1 MSKVFIGVGHGGR
14 DPGAVYEPAGLYED
28 EVNLAVALAMKDELE
43 KYQLAVKMSRETDEN
58 DPLEEEIQEA
68 NAFAPDVAVEVH
80 TNAGGGS
87 GFEVY
92 RQTSTS
98 FGDQSLRLAEVI
110 YDCVLWETKAPVR
123 KPAIHTK
130 LMADGRDWFGWLR
143 RVNCPAVLCEGFF
156 VDSETDREFYKD
168 RETLLDLGKAYAHGV
183 LAYLGIKLNPDT
195 GADVIYRVQTGAFA
209 KKENAEAYAEMLE
222 AAGYPTIIKEEK
234 A

>member
-1 MSKVFIGVGHGGR
+1 MKVFIGVGHGGS

-28 EVNLAVALAMKDELE
+28 EVNLTVALAMKDELE

-98 FGDQSLRLAEVI
+98 FGDHSLRLAELI
-110 YDCVLWETKAPVR
+110 YDSVLWETTAPVR
-123 KPAIHTK
+123 KPAIRTK

-168 RETLLDLGKAYAHGV
+168 REALLNLGKAYAHGV
-183 LAYLGIKLNPDT
+183 LSYLGIKLNPDT

>member
-1 MSKVFIGVGHGGR
+1 MKVFIGVGHGGS

-28 EVNLAVALAMKDELE
+28 EINLAVALAMKDELE
-43 KYQLAVKMSRETDEN
+43 KYRLTVKMSRETDEN
-58 DPLEEEIQEA
+58 DPLNEEIQEA
-68 NAFAPDVAVEVH
+68 NAFEPDVAVEVH
-80 TNAGGGS
+80 TNIGGGS

-98 FGDQSLRLAEVI
+98 FGEQSLRLAEEISDYVRRT
-110 YDCVLWETKAPVR
+110 YAPMR
-123 KPAIHTK
+123 SPTIRTK
-130 LMADGRDWFGWLR
+130 LMSTGKDWFGWLR

-168 RETLLDLGKAYAHGV
+168 RAALLNLGRAYAHGV
-183 LAYLGIKLNPDT
+183 LSYLGIKLNPDT
-195 GADVIYRVQTGAFA
+195 GTDVIYRVQTGAFA

>member
-1 MSKVFIGVGHGGR
+1 MKVFIGVGHGGS

-43 KYQLAVKMSRETDEN
+43 KYQLKVKMSRETDEN

-98 FGDQSLRLAEVI
+98 FGDQSLRLAEEI
-110 YDCVLWETKAPVR
+110 SECVRLTYAPMR
-123 KPAIHTK
+123 NPAICTK
-130 LMADGRDWFGWLR
+130 LMSTGKDWFGWLR

-156 VDSETDREFYKD
+156 VDNETDRKFYKD
-168 RETLLDLGKAYAHGV
+168 REALLNLGKAYAHGV
-183 LAYLGIKLNPDT
+183 LSYLGIKLNPDT
-195 GADVIYRVQTGAFA
+195 GSDVIYRVQTGAFT

>member
-1 MSKVFIGVGHGGR
+1 MKVFIGVGHGGS

-58 DPLEEEIQEA
+58 DPLNEEIQEA

-80 TNAGGGS
+80 TNIGGGS

-92 RQTSTS
+92 RQTSTG
-98 FGDQSLRLAEVI
+98 FGEQSLRLAGEISDYVRLT
-110 YDCVLWETKAPVR
+110 YAPMR
-123 KPAIHTK
+123 RPAIRTK
-130 LMADGRDWFGWLR
+130 LMSTGKDWFGWLR

-156 VDSETDREFYKD
+156 VDNETDREFYKD
-168 RETLLDLGKAYAHGV
+168 RAALLNLGRAYAHGV
-183 LAYLGIKLNPDT
+183 LSYLGIKLNPDT
-195 GADVIYRVQTGAFA
+195 GTDVIYRVQTGAFV
-209 KKENAEAYAEMLE
+209 KKENAKAYAEMLE

>member
-1 MSKVFIGVGHGGR
+1 MKVFIGVGHGGR
-14 DPGAVYEPAGLYED
+14 DPGTVYEPAGLFED
-28 EVNLAVALAMKDELE
+28 EVNLTVALAMKDELE
-43 KYQLAVKMSRETDEN
+43 KYQLTVKMSRETDEN

-98 FGDQSLRLAEVI
+98 FGEQSLRLAEEI
-110 YDCVLWETKAPVR
+110 YDSVFWGTKAPVR
-123 KPAIHTK
+123 KPAIRIK
-130 LMADGRDWFGWLR
+130 LMENGLDWFGWLR

-168 RETLLDLGKAYAHGV
+168 RTKLLNLGKAYAHGV
-183 LAYLGIKLNPDT
+183 LSYLGIKINPDT
-195 GADVIYRVQTGAFA
+195 GTDVIYRVQTGAFA

-234 A
+234 V

>member
-1 MSKVFIGVGHGGR
+1 MKVFIGVGHGGS

-43 KYQLAVKMSRETDEN
+43 KYRLTVKMSRETDEN
-58 DPLEEEIQEA
+58 DPLNEEIQEA

-80 TNAGGGS
+80 TNIGGGS

-98 FGDQSLRLAEVI
+98 FGDQSLRLAREI
-110 YDCVLWETKAPVR
+110 SDCVRLTYAPMR
-123 KPAIHTK
+123 NPSIRTK
-130 LMADGRDWFGWLR
+130 LMSTGKDWFGWLR

-156 VDSETDREFYKD
+156 VDNEIDREFYKD
-168 RETLLDLGKAYAHGV
+168 RAALLNLGKAYAHGV
-183 LAYLGIKLNPDT
+183 LSYLGIKLNPDT
-195 GADVIYRVQTGAFA
+195 GTDIIYRVQTGAFA
-209 KKENAEAYAEMLE
+209 KKENAKAYAEMLE

>member
-1 MSKVFIGVGHGGR
+1 MKVFIGVGHGGR

-43 KYQLAVKMSRETDEN
+43 KYQLTVKMSRETDEN
-58 DPLEEEIQEA
+58 DPLNEEIQEA

-80 TNAGGGS
+80 TNIGGGS

-98 FGDQSLRLAEVI
+98 FGEQSLRLAGEI
-110 YDCVLWETKAPVR
+110 SDCVRLTYAPMR
-123 KPAIHTK
+123 NPSIRTK
-130 LMADGRDWFGWLR
+130 LMSTGKDWFGWLR

-156 VDSETDREFYKD
+156 VDNEIDREFYKD
-168 RETLLDLGKAYAHGV
+168 RAALLNLGRAYAHGV
-183 LAYLGIKLNPDT
+183 LSYLGIKLNPDT
-195 GADVIYRVQTGAFA
+195 GTDVIYRVQTGAFA

-222 AAGYPTIIKEEK
+222 AAGYPTIIKEENV
-234 A
+234 

>member
-1 MSKVFIGVGHGGR
+1 MKVFIGVGHGGR

-43 KYQLAVKMSRETDEN
+43 KYRLTVKMSRETDEN
-58 DPLEEEIQEA
+58 DPLNEEIQEA

-80 TNAGGGS
+80 TNIGGGS

-98 FGDQSLRLAEVI
+98 FGDQSLRLAQEI
-110 YDCVLWETKAPVR
+110 SDCVRLTYAPMR
-123 KPAIHTK
+123 NPSIRTK
-130 LMADGRDWFGWLR
+130 LMVTGKDWFGWLR

-168 RETLLDLGKAYAHGV
+168 RAALHNLGKAYAHGV
-183 LAYLGIKLNPDT
+183 LSYLGIKLVPDT
-195 GADVIYRVQTGAFA
+195 GTDVIYRVQTGAFA

-222 AAGYPTIIKEEK
+222 AAGYPTIIKEENV
-234 A
+234 

>member
-1 MSKVFIGVGHGGR
+1 MKVFIGVGHGGR

-43 KYQLAVKMSRETDEN
+43 KYQLTVKMSRETDEN
-58 DPLEEEIQEA
+58 DPLDEEIQEA

-98 FGDQSLRLAEVI
+98 FGEQSLRLAEEI
-110 YDCVLWETKAPVR
+110 YDSVFWGAKAPVR
-123 KPAIHTK
+123 KPAIRTK

-168 RETLLDLGKAYAHGV
+168 RAALLNLGKAYAHGV
-183 LAYLGIKLNPDT
+183 LSYLGIKLNPDT
-195 GADVIYRVQTGAFA
+195 GTDVIYRVQTGAFA

>member
-1 MSKVFIGVGHGGR
+1 MKVFIGVGHGGS

-43 KYQLAVKMSRETDEN
+43 KYQLSVKMSRETDEN
-58 DPLEEEIQEA
+58 DPLDEEIREA

-80 TNAGGGS
+80 TNIGGGS

-92 RQTSTS
+92 RQTSAE
-98 FGDQSLRLAEVI
+98 FGEQSLRLAEEISDHVRLT
-110 YDCVLWETKAPVR
+110 YAPMR
-123 KPAIHTK
+123 NPSIRTK
-130 LMADGRDWFGWLR
+130 LMSTGKEWFGWLR

-168 RETLLDLGKAYAHGV
+168 RAALLNLGKAYAHGV
-183 LAYLGIKLNPDT
+183 LSYLGIKLNPDT
-195 GADVIYRVQTGAFA
+195 GTDVIYRVQTGVFA

-222 AAGYPTIIKEEK
+222 AAGYPTIIKEENV
-234 A
+234 

>member
-1 MSKVFIGVGHGGR
+1 MKVFIGVGHGGR

-28 EVNLAVALAMKDELE
+28 EVNLVVALAMKDELE
-43 KYQLAVKMSRETDEN
+43 KYRLTVKMSRETDEN
-58 DPLEEEIQEA
+58 DPLNEEIQEA

-80 TNAGGGS
+80 TNIGGGS

-98 FGDQSLRLAEVI
+98 FGDQSLRLAQEI
-110 YDCVLWETKAPVR
+110 SDCVRLTYAPMR
-123 KPAIHTK
+123 NPSIRTK
-130 LMADGRDWFGWLR
+130 LMVTGKDWFGWLR

-168 RETLLDLGKAYAHGV
+168 RAALLNLGKAYAHGV
-183 LAYLGIKLNPDT
+183 LSYLGIKLNPDT
-195 GADVIYRVQTGAFA
+195 GTDVIYRVQTGAFA

-222 AAGYPTIIKEEK
+222 AAGYPTIIKEENV
-234 A
+234 

>member
-1 MSKVFIGVGHGGR
+1 MKVFIGVGHGGR

-43 KYQLAVKMSRETDEN
+43 KYRLTVKMSRETDEN
-58 DPLEEEIQEA
+58 DPLNEEIQEA

-80 TNAGGGS
+80 TNIGGGS

-98 FGDQSLRLAEVI
+98 FGEQSLRLAEEISDYVRLT
-110 YDCVLWETKAPVR
+110 YAPMR
-123 KPAIHTK
+123 SPTIRTK
-130 LMADGRDWFGWLR
+130 LMSTGKDWFGWLR

-168 RETLLDLGKAYAHGV
+168 RAALLNLGKAYAHGV
-183 LAYLGIKLNPDT
+183 LSYLGIKLNPDT
-195 GADVIYRVQTGAFA
+195 GTDVIYRVQTGAFA

-222 AAGYPTIIKEEK
+222 AAGYPTIIKEENV
-234 A
+234 

>member
-1 MSKVFIGVGHGGR
+1 MKVFIGVGHGGR

-43 KYQLAVKMSRETDEN
+43 KYRLTVKMSRETDEN
-58 DPLEEEIQEA
+58 DPLNEEIQEA

-80 TNAGGGS
+80 TNIGGGS

-98 FGDQSLRLAEVI
+98 FGDQSLRLAQEI
-110 YDCVLWETKAPVR
+110 SDCVRLTYAPMR
-123 KPAIHTK
+123 NPSIRTK
-130 LMADGRDWFGWLR
+130 LMSTGKDWFGWLR

-156 VDSETDREFYKD
+156 VDNEIDREFYKD
-168 RETLLDLGKAYAHGV
+168 RAALLNLGKAYAHGV
-183 LAYLGIKLNPDT
+183 LSYLGIKLNPDT
-195 GADVIYRVQTGAFA
+195 GTDVIYRVQTGAFA

-222 AAGYPTIIKEEK
+222 AAGYPTIIKEENV
-234 A
+234 